1 MTNRLKI
8 FWGNIQALWKMM
20 PPTARFLLIIF
31 ALAAPLAV
39 LILSSERDFWLLL
52 CGGLG
57 LVGVWAAWVIYR
69 LVLRGPK

>member
-8 FWGNIQALWKMM
+8 FWNNLRALWKML
-20 PPTARFLLIIF
+20 PGSARFLLIFF

-39 LILSSERDFWLLL
+39 LILSSERSLWLLL

-57 LVGVWAAWVIYR
+57 LIGAGAIWVIYR
-69 LVLRGPK
+69 LLFRDPK